1 MLGCLGPAEA
11 KLFRDGR
18 LATFATW
25 KCMFELSE
33 LLLECAKATKAVCT
47 RAINFHFASKLIET
61 QKAQASIVAPDFE
74 VVVARALPLI
84 EDIDDIKLT
93 TIEAESSRSSGS
105 IIPGTGLHP
114 KQRGHASSSGVG

>member
-1 MLGCLGPAEA
+1 
-11 KLFRDGR
+11 
-18 LATFATW
+18 
-25 KCMFELSE
+25 MFELSE

-114 KQRGHASSSGVG
+114 KQRGDASSSGVG

>member
-1 MLGCLGPAEA
+1 
-11 KLFRDGR
+11 
-18 LATFATW
+18 
-25 KCMFELSE
+25 MFELSE

-74 VVVARALPLI
+74 VPLI